1 VGDALLMQVPTT
13 FRILGYP
20 GLAILIFLAAAL
32 GGVALDV
39 SILVSD
45 RRPPERKRTR

>member
-1 VGDALLMQVPTT
+1 ML
-13 FRILGYP
+13 F
-20 GLAILIFLAAAL
+20 FLAAAL
-32 GGVALDV
+32 GGVALVV